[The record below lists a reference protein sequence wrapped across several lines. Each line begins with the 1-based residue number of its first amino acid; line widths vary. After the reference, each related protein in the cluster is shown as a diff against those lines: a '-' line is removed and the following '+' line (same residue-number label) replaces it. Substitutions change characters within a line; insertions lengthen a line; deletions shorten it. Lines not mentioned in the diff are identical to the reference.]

1 MVNKIVSAK
10 ILVVED
16 EAMYRAL
23 LEASLVNE
31 GHTVTTTQSGS
42 SAIQLLSAESFDL
55 VILDVVMPDM
65 DGFETCNRIRKFS
78 DIPII
83 FLTGRTE
90 EQDRV
95 KGLDGGGD
103 DYILKPFF
111 ATELL
116 ARVRVALRRKH
127 YDQSKDTERYFY
139 HGDLKIDRARA
150 EVWRADVQL
159 FLSATEYRLLLILAQ
174 NVGIVVSADDL
185 LSRIWGDEYK
195 TDKEILWVSIARLRQ
210 KVEADTHKPI
220 HILTKSGIGYY
231 MPQLSPETGKPIK
244 INLGGKK

>member
-1 MVNKIVSAK
+1 MSTK

-16 EAMYRAL
+16 EALYRVL
-23 LEASLVNE
+23 IETSLVND

-42 SAIQLLSAESFDL
+42 SAIHLLSAESFDL

-65 DGFETCNRIRKFS
+65 DGFETCSRIRQFS

-116 ARVRVALRRKH
+116 ARVRVALRRKLN
-127 YDQSKDTERYFY
+127 DPNKDNDRFFS
-139 HGDLKIDRARA
+139 HGDLKIDRSRA
-150 EVWRADVQL
+150 EVWRAEDQV
-159 FLSATEYRLLLILAQ
+159 FLSANEYRMLLILAQ
-174 NVGIVVSADDL
+174 NVGTIVSADDL
-185 LSRIWGDEYK
+185 LTRIWGEEYK
-195 TDKEILWVSIARLRQ
+195 TEKEILWVSIARLRQ
-210 KVEADTHKPI
+210 KIEVDAHKPT

-231 MPQLSPETGKPIK
+231 MPQISPETGKPIK
-244 INLGGKK
+244 IKLGGIK